1 MRLKKDIKT
10 IDTEQVRILMA
21 KNMNILNLA
30 ETYFEEFK
38 TILDTK
44 TYEDG
49 LILLTEE
56 KKRNKKRK

>member
-1 MRLKKDIKT
+1 LRLKKDIKT